1 MKHLKTILS
10 VVVLMLT
17 FSCTKSHVDGNGQ
30 VSFALSSNLEI
41 ADQTRSSV
49 SQFTSLPSS
58 GDFTITITDASSATF
73 WSGKISEWNPATPL
87 PIGDYKVTATYGSLE
102 DEGFDKPYFTGSA
115 NFTVVGAQTTAVTI
129 KVSLAN
135 TVILISCTDNF
146 KNYYQ
151 DYTFN
156 LVRAGQPIASFVK
169 GETRGAFVDGYKVSI
184 EGSVTSATKTQTFEK
199 EYSNLNE
206 ATAYTIM
213 FDASNVGGA
222 TITVTFNNTVET
234 IELGDFELND

>member
-1 MKHLKTILS
+1 ME
-10 VVVLMLT
+10 
-17 FSCTKSHVDGNGQ
+17 SCNSSSDRRLQGD
-30 VSFALSSNLEI
+30 SNLWF
-41 ADQTRSSV
+41 A
-49 SQFTSLPSS
+49 
-58 GDFTITITDASSATF
+58 
-73 WSGKISEWNPATPL
+73 
-87 PIGDYKVTATYGSLE
+87 E

-146 KNYYQ
+146 RNYYQ

>member
-1 MKHLKTILS
+1 
-10 VVVLMLT
+10 MLT

-146 KNYYQ
+146 RNYYQ

-222 TITVTFNNTVET
+222 AITVTFNNTVET